1 MRSVE
6 PEDAGGAGD
15 PDGADGASDPD
26 ASTASPALDRPE
38 WDDEYLDRAAERLMY
53 NYDLEREYAVR
64 GERFDL
70 FGSMRM
76 ESQKQFLHRSI
87 NYANHHAMEY
97 MFARRVES
105 ATVAELERLVELGH
119 ALADEWIAPDEKHYG
134 TDFTFVLVADAVPEE
149 VRAFVSDFSD
159 RTLLKFGYYGHYEV
173 NLAVV
178 APADE
183 DAVASRNADSVAA
196 FTLWSDGSPA
206 VSDGLLDRLL
216 GKLRR

>member
-1 MRSVE
+1 MKSVE

-15 PDGADGASDPD
+15 PDESGESSEPD
-26 ASTASPALDRPE
+26 ASTSGPAPDRPE
-38 WDDEYLDRAAERLMY
+38 WDDAYLDRTAERLMY

-76 ESQKQFLHRSI
+76 ESQKQFLHQSI
-87 NYANHHAMEY
+87 NYANHRAMEY

-119 ALADEWIAPDEKHYG
+119 GLADEWIDPDEEHYG

-149 VRAFVSDFSD
+149 VRAFVSDFAD
-159 RTLLKFGYYGHYEV
+159 RTLLKFGYYGHYEL

-178 APADE
+178 APTDE

-206 VSDGLLDRLL
+206 VADGLLGRLL
-216 GKLRR
+216 GTLRR

>member
-6 PEDAGGAGD
+6 PEDAEGAGTQD
-15 PDGADGASDPD
+15 EPSGADASV
-26 ASTASPALDRPE
+26 SGPALDRPE
-38 WDDEYLDRAAERLMY
+38 WDDEYLDRVAERLMY

-119 ALADEWIAPDEKHYG
+119 ALADEWIEPDEEHYG

-149 VRAFVSDFSD
+149 VRTFVSEFAD

-173 NLAVV
+173 NVAVV

-196 FTLWSDGSPA
+196 FTLWTDGSPA
-206 VSDGLLDRLL
+206 VSDGLLGRVL

>member
-1 MRSVE
+1 MKRVE
-6 PEDAGGAGD
+6 PEDAEGAGTS
-15 PDGADGASDPD
+15 GKSTEANASAPG
-26 ASTASPALDRPE
+26 PALDRPE
-38 WDDEYLDRAAERLMY
+38 WDDEYLDRVAERLMY

-76 ESQKQFLHRSI
+76 ESQKQFLHQSI

-119 ALADEWIAPDEKHYG
+119 ALADEWIEPDEKHYG
-134 TDFTFVLVADAVPEE
+134 TDFTFVLVADAVSDE
-149 VRAFVSDFSD
+149 VRSFVSDFAD

-178 APADE
+178 APTDE

-206 VSDGLLDRLL
+206 VSDGLLRRLL

>member
-6 PEDAGGAGD
+6 PEDAEGAGTQDEPGGA
-15 PDGADGASDPD
+15 D
-26 ASTASPALDRPE
+26 ASTESASAPALDRPE
-38 WDDEYLDRAAERLMY
+38 WDDEYLDRVAERLMY

-105 ATVAELERLVELGH
+105 VTVAELERLVELGH
-119 ALADEWIAPDEKHYG
+119 ALADEWIDPDEEHYG

-149 VRAFVSDFSD
+149 VRTFVSEFAD
-159 RTLLKFGYYGHYEV
+159 RTLLKFGYYGHYEMNV
-173 NLAVV
+173 AVV

-206 VSDGLLDRLL
+206 VSDGLLGRVLR
-216 GKLRR
+216 KLRR

>member
-6 PEDAGGAGD
+6 PEDAEGPEA
-15 PDGADGASDPD
+15 PDEPSGADASPPN
-26 ASTASPALDRPE
+26 PALDRPE
-38 WDDEYLDRAAERLMY
+38 WDDEYLDRVAERLMY
-53 NYDLEREYAVR
+53 NYDLERAYAVR

-119 ALADEWIAPDEKHYG
+119 ALADEWIDPDEEHYG

-149 VRAFVSDFSD
+149 VRTFVSEFAD

-173 NLAVV
+173 NVAVV

-196 FTLWSDGSPA
+196 FTLWTDGSPA
-206 VSDGLLDRLL
+206 VSDGLLGRVL

>member
-15 PDGADGASDPD
+15 PDGADGASEPD
-26 ASTASPALDRPE
+26 ASTAGPALDRPE
-38 WDDEYLDRAAERLMY
+38 WDDEYLDRVAERLMY
-53 NYDLEREYAVR
+53 NYDLERAYAVR

-76 ESQKQFLHRSI
+76 ESQKQFLHQSI

-119 ALADEWIAPDEKHYG
+119 ALADEWIDPDEEHYG

-149 VRAFVSDFSD
+149 VRAFVSDFAD

-206 VSDGLLDRLL
+206 VEDGLLARLL

>member
-6 PEDAGGAGD
+6 PEDAEGAGD
-15 PDGADGASDPD
+15 PDGPEESD
-26 ASTASPALDRPE
+26 ASATESALDRPE

-53 NYDLEREYAVR
+53 NYDLQREYAVR

-97 MFARRVES
+97 MFARRVDA

-119 ALADEWIAPDEKHYG
+119 ALADEWIEPDEENYG
-134 TDFTFVLVADAVPEE
+134 TEFTFVLVADAVPEE
-149 VRAFVSDFSD
+149 VRAFVSDFAD

-178 APADE
+178 APSDE
-183 DAVASRNADSVAA
+183 DAAASRNADSVAA

-206 VSDGLLDRLL
+206 ASDGLLDRLL

>member
-1 MRSVE
+1 MKSVE
-6 PEDAGGAGD
+6 PEDAEGAGN
-15 PDGADGASDPD
+15 PDGPEESD
-26 ASTASPALDRPE
+26 ASATESALDRPE

-53 NYDLEREYAVR
+53 NYDLQREYAVR

-76 ESQKQFLHRSI
+76 EGQKQFLHRSI

-97 MFARRVES
+97 MFARRVDA

-119 ALADEWIAPDEKHYG
+119 ALADEWIEPDEEHYG
-134 TDFTFVLVADAVPEE
+134 TEFTFVLVADAVPEE
-149 VRAFVSDFSD
+149 VRAFVSDFAD

-178 APADE
+178 APSDE
-183 DAVASRNADSVAA
+183 DAAASRNADSVAA

-206 VSDGLLDRLL
+206 AADGLLDRLL

>member
-1 MRSVE
+1 MKRAE
-6 PEDAGGAGD
+6 PEDAEGAGTS
-15 PDGADGASDPD
+15 GESTEANASAPG
-26 ASTASPALDRPE
+26 PALDRPE
-38 WDDEYLDRAAERLMY
+38 WDDEYLDRVAERLMY
-53 NYDLEREYAVR
+53 NYDLEREHAVR

-76 ESQKQFLHRSI
+76 ESQKQFLHQSI

-119 ALADEWIAPDEKHYG
+119 ALADEWIEPDEEHYG
-134 TDFTFVLVADAVPEE
+134 TDFTFVVIADAVSDE
-149 VRAFVSDFSD
+149 VWSFVSDFAD

-178 APADE
+178 APTDE

-206 VSDGLLDRLL
+206 VSGGLLGRLL